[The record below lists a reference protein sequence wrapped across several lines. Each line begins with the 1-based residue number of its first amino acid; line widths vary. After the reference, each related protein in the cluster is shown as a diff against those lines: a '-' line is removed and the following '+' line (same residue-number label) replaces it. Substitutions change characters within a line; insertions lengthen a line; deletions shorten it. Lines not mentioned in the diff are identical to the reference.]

1 MRTNLM
7 ADVTKIFILV
17 ATVIIVCILCAIGF
31 KFVNDGRSSI
41 LTNSNQ
47 LNELSDQYQDID
59 LSLYEGSLIPG
70 SEVISLVKKAIE
82 EDQYLAIEVKTLN
95 GDYASYNYVYINDGE
110 SKILDNKGQQGQLPK
125 SKIPSKKHE
134 YGYINPMAMF
144 LGETFKDDNG
154 IIVCIH
160 FEQQP

>member
-1 MRTNLM
+1 MRMITMSDL
-7 ADVTKIFILV
+7 TKVFILI
-17 ATVIIVCILCAIGF
+17 ATVICVCILCAVGF
-31 KFVNDGRSSI
+31 KLVNDGKSSI
-41 LTNSNQ
+41 NANANKLKEMSG
-47 LNELSDQYQDID
+47 QYQDID

-70 SEVISLVKKAIE
+70 SEVINLIKKTIDE
-82 EDQYLAIEVKTLN
+82 KQYLAIEVKTLN
-95 GDYASYNYVYINDGE
+95 GDYTTYNYAYIANGDEKTLND
-110 SKILDNKGQQGQLPK
+110 KGQQGQMPLYE
-125 SKIPSKKHE
+125 IPTHKKD